1 MTKYEFM
8 LIIDPSLSEE
18 ERNSSLENLRA
29 LFKKAEAKIEK
40 EDVWWDK
47 KLAYKINRSDR
58 GFYVLMDLELEWK
71 LIKDLSKSINLDR
84 NIWRYMFTK
93 KEA

>member
-1 MTKYEFM
+1 MANYELM
-8 LIIDPSLSEE
+8 LIIDPTLSEE
-18 ERNSSLENLRA
+18 ERNSSLDNLRA
-29 LFKKAEAKIEK
+29 LFKKAKAKIEK
-40 EDVWWDK
+40 EDIWWDK
-47 KLAYKINRSDR
+47 KLAYKINKSDR
-58 GFYVLMDLELEWK
+58 GFYVLLDLTLDGK

>member
-1 MTKYEFM
+1 
-8 LIIDPSLSEE
+8 LL
-18 ERNSSLENLRA
+18 
-29 LFKKAEAKIEK
+29 KKAKAKVEK

-47 KLAYKINRSDR
+47 KLAYKINGSER
-58 GFYVLMDLELEWK
+58 GFYVLFNLELDWK

-93 KEA
+93 IED

>member
-8 LIIDPSLSEE
+8 LIVDPSLSEE

-29 LFKKAEAKIEK
+29 LLKKAEAKIEK